1 MPCELRIQ
9 RPDADIS
16 AQEFQKFVDGAGFEQ
31 VPEMLIRSGDDGVE
45 RPLYRIMHPT
55 GAPWMVADYQ
65 TFSDG
70 RPSRIELSISS
81 TNFKFVRVW
90 SDAFD
95 AALKAAGQLRAGL
108 IEEGGTQITADN
120 IDKLLDFEGE
130 YVQFHLKVW
139 NKSMWKLNMEN
150 YAPLEFPLGPVDAVK
165 EYFCFNVK
173 TDSPVTM
180 RRLTDEVGLSIRLN
194 GDSMKSGTIY
204 DPETERPM
212 TKIFLRDDGKVQVQP
227 FYFKES
233 FAVAADETLDMAEAI
248 NRKFGG
254 EITFF
259 SEPLTPEFRAIL
271 KDKMNSLGID
281 FYLWMKHKS
290 GVK

>member
-16 AQEFQKFVDGAGFEQ
+16 AHEFQRFVEGAGFEK
-31 VPEMLIRSGDDGVE
+31 VPEMLIRSPDGGAE
-45 RPLYRIMHPT
+45 RPVYRIMHAT
-55 GAPWMVADYQ
+55 GVPWMVADYR
-65 TFSDG
+65 TFSNG
-70 RPSRIELSISS
+70 QASRIELSISF
-81 TNFKFVRVW
+81 TNFRFARVW

-108 IEEGGTQITADN
+108 IEESGTEITAEN
-120 IDKLLDFEGE
+120 IDKLLEVEGE
-130 YVQFHLKVW
+130 YVQFHLK
-139 NKSMWKLNMEN
+139 MWHEWMRKLNMEN
-150 YAPLEFPLGPVDAVK
+150 NAPLEFPIGPIDAVK
-165 EYFCFNVK
+165 EYFCLNVK

-212 TKIFLRDDGKVQVQP
+212 TKVLLRDDGKVQVQP

-248 NRKFGG
+248 HRKFGG

-259 SEPLTPEFRAIL
+259 SEPFTSDFRATL
-271 KDKMNSLGID
+271 KDQMNSLGVD